1 MSFGISGAGVPVAS
15 SSTIIPTMLRSF
27 PSPSPPLEIS
37 TSINIV
43 PRVSISRM
51 PAIKTESRL
60 PSSFPPQLRSPTW
73 EELVL
78 LLCRETLSSPILHA
92 ETRVSEKIAAFRFE
106 SKSFRGRAEPNPGL
120 VGYKLASFPPVN
132 LSSHRRSNRGNNNI
146 RIGGRRER
154 EREREGRMDIR
165 GWIEVNPRGIVGR
178 VLLSSTFFA
187 LDLQVEAELRFSKP
201 LAPPLNESLSL
212 LFMRGKGDF
221 MGKEHLLARTSVPRL
236 TIELNQR
243 SVSAKHRSQYRAC
256 AYVLMHRNS
265 LFLLSLARSLAS
277 PFIPSKRRAA

>member
-1 MSFGISGAGVPVAS
+1 MNRKAAGDGS
-15 SSTIIPTMLRSF
+15 
-27 PSPSPPLEIS
+27 
-37 TSINIV
+37 
-43 PRVSISRM
+43 
-51 PAIKTESRL
+51 
-60 PSSFPPQLRSPTW
+60 
-73 EELVL
+73 
-78 LLCRETLSSPILHA
+78 
-92 ETRVSEKIAAFRFE
+92 
-106 SKSFRGRAEPNPGL
+106 EPNPGL

-132 LSSHRRSNRGNNNI
+132 LSSHRRSNRGNNN
-146 RIGGRRER
+146 IGGRRER